1 MSTVSH
7 SPMTPLRF
15 LERSAEVYPDKVAIV
30 HGDRRTTY
38 RDFAGEATRL
48 ARALQA
54 SGIEAGDRVAYLCP
68 NIPELLIAHF
78 AVPLAGAVLVAIN
91 TRLAS
96 EEVRYICDHSGAKLL
111 VVDSELRS
119 IVAPVQDELE
129 TVREIVTITDP
140 ALEGEVAEAPD
151 GPRYPD
157 LLERGSDEPL
167 AWTVEDELAAITI
180 NYTSGT
186 TGKPK
191 GVTYTHRGAY
201 LNSLGEV
208 LHSEHRSDSVYLWTL
223 PMFHCNGWCTAWGV
237 TAIGGRHV
245 CLRAVRGDRIWELLE
260 QEKVTHLN
268 GAPTVLTIMAS
279 AEEAHRLERPLVVTT
294 AGAPPSPTTIARCE
308 RLNARVVHV
317 YGLTETYGPYSV
329 CQWQEGWEDL
339 DVEERAALLSRQG
352 LGMIQAERLRVVD
365 QEMND
370 VPADGDTM
378 GEIVMRGNNVMKGY
392 FEDEEATAEAFR
404 GGWFHS
410 GDLGV
415 MQPDGY
421 VQLRDRA
428 KDVVVS
434 GGENISTVEIEQ
446 ALLTHEAVLDAA
458 VIGVPDEKWGERPK
472 AFVVLKPGEEAGE
485 QELIDHV
492 RSKIARYKA
501 PKAVAFLDE
510 LPKTSTGKVPKFELR
525 EREWAGQD
533 PGSRGG
539 RRTAAEGGGRA
550 GLDGGSLV
558 ALPPRL
564 RFVERAQLEHQR
576 SAARARRRRGG
587 RPSSGRQASC
597 RLPRLRRHAEPDRRP
612 PRGRGDLREHAQRRA
627 PAGIAMHRLRGQR
640 SRSRGRPAADGR
652 GRPGRRGEPRLR
664 HLEPRSRHSR
674 TGRGRGL
681 SGSHP

>member
-1 MSTVSH
+1 MSSVSPVSH
-7 SPMTPLRF
+7 TQLTPLRF

-91 TRLAS
+91 TRLAG

-119 IVAPVQDELE
+119 IVAPVQDELAA
-129 TVREIVTITDP
+129 VREIVTVTDHG
-140 ALEGEVAEAPD
+140 LEGEVAGAPD
-151 GPRYPD
+151 GHRYPD

-268 GAPTVLTIMAS
+268 GAPTVLTTMAI
-279 AEEAHRLERPLVVTT
+279 AEGAHRLERPLVVTT

-339 DVEERAALLSRQG
+339 AVEERATLLSRQG
-352 LGMIQAERLRVVD
+352 VGMIHAERLRVVD
-365 QEMND
+365 DEMND
-370 VPADGDTM
+370 VPADGETM

-472 AFVVLKPGEEAGE
+472 AFVVLKPGEEASE
-485 QELIDHV
+485 KELIDHV
-492 RSKIARYKA
+492 HSKIARYKA

-533 PGSRGG
+533 SRIKG
-539 RRTAAEGGGRA
+539 
-550 GLDGGSLV
+550 
-558 ALPPRL
+558 
-564 RFVERAQLEHQR
+564 
-576 SAARARRRRGG
+576 
-587 RPSSGRQASC
+587 
-597 RLPRLRRHAEPDRRP
+597 
-612 PRGRGDLREHAQRRA
+612 
-627 PAGIAMHRLRGQR
+627 
-640 SRSRGRPAADGR
+640 
-652 GRPGRRGEPRLR
+652 
-664 HLEPRSRHSR
+664 
-674 TGRGRGL
+674 
-681 SGSHP
+681 